1 MTGSNC
7 RANFDDMVIYFLMN
21 LMHCFVKPLPM
32 LIQKRLKAPVLTT
45 AAVLGSSLLS
55 YGQEVG
61 EASINTG
68 DA

>member
-1 MTGSNC
+1 
-7 RANFDDMVIYFLMN
+7 
-21 LMHCFVKPLPM
+21 M
-32 LIQKRLKAPVLTT
+32 LIQKKLKAAVLTT